1 MVSNW
6 VTLAEAM
13 VSGSGKATCKKP
25 SDPFIMAEKKV
36 MGSGVWTGP
45 GLSSP
50 PGGVVSGGTV
60 GSGSPADVGGSGEG
74 SSAAGTAA
82 ATVNRRAMAT
92 EASIRQPRR
101 RSRVRGAPLPP
112 P

>member
-50 PGGVVSGGTV
+50 PGGVVSGGTDVQDRIAVKHDNLKKSSQDSAQWCKRCKNTNYGNEYCV
-60 GSGSPADVGGSGEG
+60 G
-74 SSAAGTAA
+74 
-82 ATVNRRAMAT
+82 
-92 EASIRQPRR
+92 
-101 RSRVRGAPLPP
+101 
-112 P
+112 